1 MDDPNGVVTNLDN
14 NGNDLG
20 TANVQVGDPE
30 WVGMLEH
37 PDAPHGPNNRFV
49 SRYAFIAVPVGN
61 TLDLNAIHNQ
71 VLDEPSTPLGGTSL
85 VNPGANT
92 HDGFFRNEGVGSWEI
107 NLAAFLADLNTNQWG
122 RLSAQAVWL
131 SHRHRRFQRII
142 TNTMSLSVIPTKVMP
157 STMPVRCW
165 LIATRTITTR
175 SIR

>member
-1 MDDPNGVVTNLDN
+1 MSNLLFHTNENRFYLDLNRNGMDDPNGVVTNLDN

-71 VLDEPSTPLGGTSL
+71 VLDEPSTPLGG
-85 VNPGANT
+85 
-92 HDGFFRNEGVGSWEI
+92 
-107 NLAAFLADLNTNQWG
+107 
-122 RLSAQAVWL
+122 QAW
-131 SHRHRRFQRII
+131 
-142 TNTMSLSVIPTKVMP
+142 
-157 STMPVRCW
+157 
-165 LIATRTITTR
+165 
-175 SIR
+175 